1 MIEDIELNFCGLDFN
16 IKKNI
21 IRRSIYE
28 VNSIYNINEE
38 ENEEEE
44 DLTQILS
51 SNLDDNVS
59 RTDSVY

>member
-1 MIEDIELNFCGLDFN
+1 MWAGFQY
-16 IKKNI
+16 KKNI

>member
-1 MIEDIELNFCGLDFN
+1 MWAGFQY
-16 IKKNI
+16 KKKYRI
-21 IRRSIYE
+21 SIYE